1 MFDLLCLTD
10 RTLCREPFL
19 DRVAAIAA
27 ARPAALILREKD
39 LPEDQYQ
46 ALAAQV
52 MSLCRQAGVPCIL
65 LVVLG
70 IIFYVV
76 MAQSR
81 QRLDALSTRNEQLQQ
96 QYAALDQKNRDLRE
110 ELTYVATDAYIEET
124 ARNEFGYVRDGEIHF
139 HFASMDVL
147 RGYTEAEWNAL
158 LDEFRD

>member
-1 MFDLLCLTD
+1 MGRRLV
-10 RTLCREPFL
+10 RWKA
-19 DRVAAIAA
+19 V
-27 ARPAALILREKD
+27 
-39 LPEDQYQ
+39 
-46 ALAAQV
+46 V
-52 MSLCRQAGVPCIL
+52 IL

-70 IIFYVV
+70 IIV
-76 MAQSR
+76 MIGGNLEVITRNIRSSW
-81 QRLDALSTRNEQLQQ
+81 STRNEQLQQ

-124 ARNEFGYVRDGEIHF
+124 ARNDFGYVRDGEIHF

>member
-1 MFDLLCLTD
+1 MGRRLV
-10 RTLCREPFL
+10 RWKA
-19 DRVAAIAA
+19 V
-27 ARPAALILREKD
+27 
-39 LPEDQYQ
+39 
-46 ALAAQV
+46 V
-52 MSLCRQAGVPCIL
+52 IL
-65 LVVLG
+65 LVVL
-70 IIFYVV
+70 
-76 MAQSR
+76 
-81 QRLDALSTRNEQLQQ
+81 QLQQ

>member
-1 MFDLLCLTD
+1 MGRRLV
-10 RTLCREPFL
+10 RWKA
-19 DRVAAIAA
+19 V
-27 ARPAALILREKD
+27 
-39 LPEDQYQ
+39 
-46 ALAAQV
+46 V
-52 MSLCRQAGVPCIL
+52 IL
-65 LVVLG
+65 LVVL
-70 IIFYVV
+70 VV
-76 MAQSR
+76 FLVRTLSNRTGVLQDE

-124 ARNEFGYVRDGEIHF
+124 ARNDFGYVRDGEIHF

>member
-1 MFDLLCLTD
+1 MGRRLV
-10 RTLCREPFL
+10 RWKA
-19 DRVAAIAA
+19 V
-27 ARPAALILREKD
+27 
-39 LPEDQYQ
+39 
-46 ALAAQV
+46 V
-52 MSLCRQAGVPCIL
+52 IL

-96 QYAALDQKNRDLRE
+96 HAALDQKNRDLRE

>member
-1 MFDLLCLTD
+1 MGRRLV
-10 RTLCREPFL
+10 RWKA
-19 DRVAAIAA
+19 V
-27 ARPAALILREKD
+27 
-39 LPEDQYQ
+39 
-46 ALAAQV
+46 V
-52 MSLCRQAGVPCIL
+52 IL

-81 QRLDALSTRNEQLQQ
+81 QRLEQLQQ

>member
-1 MFDLLCLTD
+1 MGRRLV
-10 RTLCREPFL
+10 RWKA
-19 DRVAAIAA
+19 V
-27 ARPAALILREKD
+27 
-39 LPEDQYQ
+39 
-46 ALAAQV
+46 V
-52 MSLCRQAGVPCIL
+52 IL

-124 ARNEFGYVRDGEIHF
+124 ARNDSGYVRDGEIHF

>member
-1 MFDLLCLTD
+1 MGRRLV
-10 RTLCREPFL
+10 RWKA
-19 DRVAAIAA
+19 V
-27 ARPAALILREKD
+27 
-39 LPEDQYQ
+39 
-46 ALAAQV
+46 V
-52 MSLCRQAGVPCIL
+52 IL

-76 MAQSR
+76 M
-81 QRLDALSTRNEQLQQ
+81 ALSTRNEQLQQ

-124 ARNEFGYVRDGEIHF
+124 ARNDFGYVRDGEIHF

>member
-1 MFDLLCLTD
+1 MGRRLV
-10 RTLCREPFL
+10 RWKA
-19 DRVAAIAA
+19 V
-27 ARPAALILREKD
+27 
-39 LPEDQYQ
+39 
-46 ALAAQV
+46 V
-52 MSLCRQAGVPCIL
+52 IL

-124 ARNEFGYVRDGEIHF
+124 ARN
-139 HFASMDVL
+139 ASAMSATAKSTSTCQHGCAAGL
-147 RGYTEAEWNAL
+147 HRGGMERAAG
-158 LDEFRD
+158 

>member
-1 MFDLLCLTD
+1 MGRRLV
-10 RTLCREPFL
+10 RWKA
-19 DRVAAIAA
+19 V
-27 ARPAALILREKD
+27 
-39 LPEDQYQ
+39 
-46 ALAAQV
+46 V
-52 MSLCRQAGVPCIL
+52 IL

-139 HFASMDVL
+139 HLPAWMCCEATPRRNGTRCWMNFGIKGDFASASPFFVTHIVNQKDR
-147 RGYTEAEWNAL
+147 RGEP
-158 LDEFRD
+158 

>member
-1 MFDLLCLTD
+1 MGFWRL
-10 RTLCREPFL
+10 FF
-19 DRVAAIAA
+19 VGVGQGIMMWAG
-27 ARPAALILREKD
+27 AL
-39 LPEDQYQ
+39 
-46 ALAAQV
+46 
-52 MSLCRQAGVPCIL
+52 PCIL

>member
-1 MFDLLCLTD
+1 MGRRLV
-10 RTLCREPFL
+10 RWKA
-19 DRVAAIAA
+19 V
-27 ARPAALILREKD
+27 
-39 LPEDQYQ
+39 
-46 ALAAQV
+46 V
-52 MSLCRQAGVPCIL
+52 IL

-110 ELTYVATDAYIEET
+110 ELTYVATDAHIEET
-124 ARNEFGYVRDGEIHF
+124 ARNDFGYVRDGEIHF

>member
-1 MFDLLCLTD
+1 MGRRLV
-10 RTLCREPFL
+10 RWKA
-19 DRVAAIAA
+19 V
-27 ARPAALILREKD
+27 
-39 LPEDQYQ
+39 
-46 ALAAQV
+46 V
-52 MSLCRQAGVPCIL
+52 IL

-81 QRLDALSTRNEQLQQ
+81 QRLDALSTHNEQLQQ
-96 QYAALDQKNRDLRE
+96 QYLQQNTLQLEKKQLQEKAGSV
-110 ELTYVATDAYIEET
+110 YVATDAYIEET
-124 ARNEFGYVRDGEIHF
+124 ARNDFGYVRDGEIHF

>member
-1 MFDLLCLTD
+1 MGHRLV
-10 RTLCREPFL
+10 RWKA
-19 DRVAAIAA
+19 V
-27 ARPAALILREKD
+27 
-39 LPEDQYQ
+39 
-46 ALAAQV
+46 V
-52 MSLCRQAGVPCIL
+52 IL

-81 QRLDALSTRNEQLQQ
+81 QRLDALS
-96 QYAALDQKNRDLRE
+96 ALDQKNRDLRE

-124 ARNEFGYVRDGEIHF
+124 ARNDFGYVRDGEIHF

>member
-1 MFDLLCLTD
+1 MGRRLV
-10 RTLCREPFL
+10 RWKA
-19 DRVAAIAA
+19 V
-27 ARPAALILREKD
+27 
-39 LPEDQYQ
+39 
-46 ALAAQV
+46 V
-52 MSLCRQAGVPCIL
+52 IL

-124 ARNEFGYVRDGEIHF
+124 ARNDCGYVRDGEIHF

>member
-1 MFDLLCLTD
+1 MGRRLV
-10 RTLCREPFL
+10 RWKA
-19 DRVAAIAA
+19 V
-27 ARPAALILREKD
+27 
-39 LPEDQYQ
+39 
-46 ALAAQV
+46 V
-52 MSLCRQAGVPCIL
+52 IL

-81 QRLDALSTRNEQLQQ
+81 HDALSTHNEQLQQ
-96 QYAALDQKNRDLRE
+96 QYAVLDQENRDLRE
-110 ELTYVATDAYIEET
+110 KLTYVATDAYIEET
-124 ARNEFGYVRDGEIHF
+124 ARNDFGYVREGEIHF